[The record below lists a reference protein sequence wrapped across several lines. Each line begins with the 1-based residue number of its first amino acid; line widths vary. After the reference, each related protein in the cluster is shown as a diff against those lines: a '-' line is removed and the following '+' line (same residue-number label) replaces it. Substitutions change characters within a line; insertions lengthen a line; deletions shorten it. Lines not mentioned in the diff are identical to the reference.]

1 MASLNFDATTVQ
13 PDTGFELLPAGWYN
27 AMIDESGINPTKDG
41 AGAYL
46 QLRFSVIDGQ
56 YQGRKVYARL
66 NIRNANQTAQDIA
79 YKQLSAIAHAV
90 GVLQVQDSSQLHGI
104 PLKIRVRIRKDPSG
118 QYEDQNEINGYKNI
132 NDVVQGQTA
141 AFAPAAPAMPAAPA
155 GFAPIAP
162 AAPVATPA
170 MPQAAPQPAFAQPA
184 APQPWAQP
192 AAPLAQPAPQPAL
205 QPAPVAP
212 APQPAQVAAPWA
224 NGSPQQPE
232 PTQQRQAQTQ
242 QTVAL
247 NPQEAAAVQQ
257 AQTQLPPWQQPQQ

>member
-27 AMIDESGINPTKDG
+27 AMIDESAINPTKDG
-41 AGAYL
+41 VGAYL

-56 YQGRKVYARL
+56 YQGRKVFARL
-66 NIRNANQTAQDIA
+66 NIRNANQTAQEIA
-79 YKQLSAIAHAV
+79 YKQLSAIAHSV

-132 NDVVQGQTA
+132 NEAVQGQAA

-155 GFAPIAP
+155 GFAQP
-162 AAPVATPA
+162 APVAPA
-170 MPQAAPQPAFAQPA
+170 PAFAQPA

-192 AAPLAQPAPQPAL
+192 AAPLAQPAL

-212 APQPAQVAAPWA
+212 APQVAAPWA

-247 NPQEAAAVQQ
+247 NREEAVAVQQ

>member
-27 AMIDESGINPTKDG
+27 AMIDESAINPTKDG
-41 AGAYL
+41 VGAYL

-56 YQGRKVYARL
+56 YQGRKVFARL
-66 NIRNANQTAQDIA
+66 NIRNANQTAQEIA
-79 YKQLSAIAHAV
+79 YKQLSAIAHSV

-132 NDVVQGQTA
+132 NEAVQGQAA

-155 GFAPIAP
+155 GFAPVAP
-162 AAPVATPA
+162 QPAPA
-170 MPQAAPQPAFAQPA
+170 MPQAAPAFAQPA

-192 AAPLAQPAPQPAL
+192 AE
-205 QPAPVAP
+205 PVAP
-212 APQPAQVAAPWA
+212 APQAAPVAAPWA

-247 NPQEAAAVQQ
+247 NPEEAAAVQQ

>member
-27 AMIDESGINPTKDG
+27 AMIDESTINPTKDG
-41 AGAYL
+41 VGEYL

-56 YQGRKVYARL
+56 YQGRKVFARL
-66 NIRNANQTAQDIA
+66 NIRNANQTAQEIA
-79 YKQLSAIAHAV
+79 YKQLSAIAHSV

-132 NDVVQGQTA
+132 NEAVQGQAA

-155 GFAPIAP
+155 GFAPVAP
-162 AAPVATPA
+162 VAAPV
-170 MPQAAPQPAFAQPA
+170 MPQAAPQPAFAAPA

-192 AAPLAQPAPQPAL
+192 AAP
-205 QPAPVAP
+205 VAP
-212 APQPAQVAAPWA
+212 APQAAPVAAPWA

-257 AQTQLPPWQQPQQ
+257 AQTRLPPWQQPQQ

>member
-27 AMIDESGINPTKDG
+27 AMIDESAINPTKDG
-41 AGAYL
+41 VGAYL

-56 YQGRKVYARL
+56 YQGRKVFARL
-66 NIRNANQTAQDIA
+66 NIRNANQTAQEIA
-79 YKQLSAIAHAV
+79 YKQLSAIAHSV

-132 NDVVQGQTA
+132 NEAVQGQAA

-155 GFAPIAP
+155 GFAPVAP
-162 AAPVATPA
+162 QPAPA

-192 AAPLAQPAPQPAL
+192 AAP
-205 QPAPVAP
+205 VAP
-212 APQPAQVAAPWA
+212 APQAAPVAAPWA

-247 NPQEAAAVQQ
+247 NPEEAAAVQQ

>member
-1 MASLNFDATTVQ
+1 MASLNFDATTVE

-27 AMIDESGINPTKDG
+27 AMIDESDIRPTNNG

-46 QLRFSVIDGQ
+46 QLRFSVIAGQ
-56 YQGRKVYARL
+56 YQGRKVFTRL

-79 YKQLSAIAHAV
+79 YKQLSAIAHSV

-132 NDVVQGQTA
+132 NDAVQGQTA
-141 AFAPAAPAMPAAPA
+141 AFAPA
-155 GFAPIAP
+155 GFAQ
-162 AAPVATPA
+162 PVAPA
-170 MPQAAPQPAFAQPA
+170 MPQAAPAFAQPA

-192 AAPLAQPAPQPAL
+192 AAPMAQPAP

-247 NPQEAAAVQQ
+247 NPQEAAAVQE

>member
-27 AMIDESGINPTKDG
+27 AMIDESAINPTKDG
-41 AGAYL
+41 VGAYL

-56 YQGRKVYARL
+56 YQGRKVFARL
-66 NIRNANQTAQDIA
+66 NIRNANQTAQEIA
-79 YKQLSAIAHAV
+79 YKQLSAIAHSV

-132 NDVVQGQTA
+132 NEAVQGQAA

-155 GFAPIAP
+155 GFARP
-162 AAPVATPA
+162 APVAPVAPA
-170 MPQAAPQPAFAQPA
+170 PAFAQPA

-205 QPAPVAP
+205 QPAP
-212 APQPAQVAAPWA
+212 APQAAPVAAPWA

-247 NPQEAAAVQQ
+247 NPEEAAAVQQ

>member
-27 AMIDESGINPTKDG
+27 AMIDESAINPTKDG
-41 AGAYL
+41 VGAYL

-56 YQGRKVYARL
+56 YQGRKVFARL
-66 NIRNANQTAQDIA
+66 NIRNANQTAQEIA
-79 YKQLSAIAHAV
+79 YKQLSAIAHSV

-104 PLKIRVRIRKDPSG
+104 PLKIRVRIRKDQSG

-132 NDVVQGQTA
+132 NEAVQGQA
-141 AFAPAAPAMPAAPA
+141 ATFAPAAPAMPATPA
-155 GFAPIAP
+155 GFAQP
-162 AAPVATPA
+162 APVAPA
-170 MPQAAPQPAFAQPA
+170 PAFAQPA

-192 AAPLAQPAPQPAL
+192 AAALAQPAPQPAL

-212 APQPAQVAAPWA
+212 APQPAQMAAPWA

>member
-27 AMIDESGINPTKDG
+27 AIIDESAINPTKDG
-41 AGAYL
+41 VGAYW

-56 YQGRKVYARL
+56 YQGRKVFARL
-66 NIRNANQTAQDIA
+66 NIRNANQTAQEIA
-79 YKQLSAIAHAV
+79 YKQLSAIAHSV

-132 NDVVQGQTA
+132 NEAVQGQAA

-155 GFAPIAP
+155 GFAPVAP
-162 AAPVATPA
+162 VAAPV
-170 MPQAAPQPAFAQPA
+170 MPQAAPQPAFAAPA

-192 AAPLAQPAPQPAL
+192 AAP
-205 QPAPVAP
+205 VAP
-212 APQPAQVAAPWA
+212 APQAAPVAAPWA

-247 NPQEAAAVQQ
+247 NPEEAAAVQQ

>member
-27 AMIDESGINPTKDG
+27 AMIDESAINPTKDG
-41 AGAYL
+41 VGAYL

-56 YQGRKVYARL
+56 YQGRKVFARL

-79 YKQLSAIAHAV
+79 YKQLSAIAHSV

-132 NDVVQGQTA
+132 NEAVQGQAA

-155 GFAPIAP
+155 GFAPVAP
-162 AAPVATPA
+162 QPAPA
-170 MPQAAPQPAFAQPA
+170 MPQAAPAFAQPA

-205 QPAPVAP
+205 QPAP
-212 APQPAQVAAPWA
+212 APQAAPVAAPWA

-247 NPQEAAAVQQ
+247 NPEEAAAVQQ

>member
-41 AGAYL
+41 VGAYL

-56 YQGRKVYARL
+56 YQGRKVFARL
-66 NIRNANQTAQDIA
+66 NIRNANQVAQDIA

-141 AFAPAAPAMPAAPA
+141 EFAPAAPAMPAAPA
-155 GFAPIAP
+155 GFAAP
-162 AAPVATPA
+162 AAPVTPA
-170 MPQAAPQPAFAQPA
+170 PAPQPVAPAFAQPA

-192 AAPLAQPAPQPAL
+192 AAPQPV
-205 QPAPVAP
+205 APVAP

-247 NPQEAAAVQQ
+247 NPEEAAAVQQ

>member
-27 AMIDESGINPTKDG
+27 AMIDESAINPTNDG
-41 AGAYL
+41 VGAYL

-56 YQGRKVYARL
+56 YQGRKVFARL
-66 NIRNANQTAQDIA
+66 NIRNANQTAQEIA
-79 YKQLSAIAHAV
+79 YKQLSAIAHSV

-104 PLKIRVRIRKDPSG
+104 PLKIRVRIRKDQSG

-132 NDVVQGQTA
+132 NEAVQGQAA

-155 GFAPIAP
+155 GFAPVAP
-162 AAPVATPA
+162 QPAPA
-170 MPQAAPQPAFAQPA
+170 MPQAAPAFAQPA

-192 AAPLAQPAPQPAL
+192 AAP
-205 QPAPVAP
+205 VAP
-212 APQPAQVAAPWA
+212 APQAAPVAAPWA

-247 NPQEAAAVQQ
+247 NPEEAAAVQQ
-257 AQTQLPPWQQPQQ
+257 AQTQLPPWQKPQQ

>member
-41 AGAYL
+41 VGAYL

-56 YQGRKVYARL
+56 YQGRKVFARL
-66 NIRNANQTAQDIA
+66 NIRNANQTAQEIA
-79 YKQLSAIAHAV
+79 YKQLSAIAHSV

-132 NDVVQGQTA
+132 NEAVQGQAA

-155 GFAPIAP
+155 GFAPVAP
-162 AAPVATPA
+162 QPAPA
-170 MPQAAPQPAFAQPA
+170 MPPQPAFAAPA

-192 AAPLAQPAPQPAL
+192 AAPLAQPAPQPAT
-205 QPAPVAP
+205 
-212 APQPAQVAAPWA
+212 APQAAPVAAPWA

-247 NPQEAAAVQQ
+247 NPEEAAAVKQ

>member
-27 AMIDESGINPTKDG
+27 AMIDESDIRPTNNG

-56 YQGRKVYARL
+56 YQGRKVFTRL

-79 YKQLSAIAHAV
+79 YKQLSAIAHSV

-155 GFAPIAP
+155 GFAQP
-162 AAPVATPA
+162 APVAPA
-170 MPQAAPQPAFAQPA
+170 PAFAQPA

-192 AAPLAQPAPQPAL
+192 AAPVAQPVPQPVA
-205 QPAPVAP
+205 PVAPVAP

>member
-41 AGAYL
+41 VGAYL

-56 YQGRKVYARL
+56 YQGRKVFARL
-66 NIRNANQTAQDIA
+66 NIRNANQTAQEIA
-79 YKQLSAIAHAV
+79 YKQLSAIAHSV

-132 NDVVQGQTA
+132 NVAVQGQAA

-155 GFAPIAP
+155 GFAPVAP
-162 AAPVATPA
+162 VAAPV

-192 AAPLAQPAPQPAL
+192 AAPLAQPAPQPAW
-205 QPAPVAP
+205 QPAP
-212 APQPAQVAAPWA
+212 APQAAPVAAPWA

-247 NPQEAAAVQQ
+247 NPEEAAAVQQ

>member
-41 AGAYL
+41 VGAYL

-56 YQGRKVYARL
+56 YQGRKVFARL
-66 NIRNANQTAQDIA
+66 NIRNANQTAQEIA
-79 YKQLSAIAHAV
+79 YKQLSAIAHSV

-132 NDVVQGQTA
+132 NEPVQGQAA

-155 GFAPIAP
+155 GFAPAP
-162 AAPVATPA
+162 QAA
-170 MPQAAPQPAFAQPA
+170 PQAAPQPAFTQPA

-205 QPAPVAP
+205 QPVAP
-212 APQPAQVAAPWA
+212 APQAAPVAAPWA

-247 NPQEAAAVQQ
+247 NPEEAAAVQQ

>member
-27 AMIDESGINPTKDG
+27 AMIDESAINPTKDG
-41 AGAYL
+41 VGAYL

-56 YQGRKVYARL
+56 YQGRKVFARL
-66 NIRNANQTAQDIA
+66 NIRNANQTAQEIA
-79 YKQLSAIAHAV
+79 YKQLSAIAHSV

-132 NDVVQGQTA
+132 NEAVQGQAA

-155 GFAPIAP
+155 GFAPVAP
-162 AAPVATPA
+162 QPAPA
-170 MPQAAPQPAFAQPA
+170 MPQAAPAFAQPA

-192 AAPLAQPAPQPAL
+192 APAPQPAL
-205 QPAPVAP
+205 QPAP
-212 APQPAQVAAPWA
+212 APQAAPVAAPWA

-247 NPQEAAAVQQ
+247 NPEEAAAVQQ

>member
-41 AGAYL
+41 VGAYL

-56 YQGRKVYARL
+56 YQGRKVFARL
-66 NIRNANQTAQDIA
+66 NIRNANQTAQEIA
-79 YKQLSAIAHAV
+79 YKQLSAIAHSV

-132 NDVVQGQTA
+132 NEAVQGQAA

-155 GFAPIAP
+155 GFAPVAP
-162 AAPVATPA
+162 VAAPVAPA
-170 MPQAAPQPAFAQPA
+170 PQAAPQPAFAAPA

-192 AAPLAQPAPQPAL
+192 AAP
-205 QPAPVAP
+205 VAP
-212 APQPAQVAAPWA
+212 APQAAPVAAPWA

-247 NPQEAAAVQQ
+247 NPEEAAAVQQ

>member
-27 AMIDESGINPTKDG
+27 AMIDESAINPTKDG
-41 AGAYL
+41 VGAYL

-56 YQGRKVYARL
+56 YQGRKVFARL
-66 NIRNANQTAQDIA
+66 NIRNANQTAQEIA
-79 YKQLSAIAHAV
+79 YKQLSAIAHSV

-132 NDVVQGQTA
+132 NEAVQGQAA

-155 GFAPIAP
+155 GFAPVAP
-162 AAPVATPA
+162 VAAPV

-205 QPAPVAP
+205 QPAP
-212 APQPAQVAAPWA
+212 APQAAPVAAPWA

-247 NPQEAAAVQQ
+247 NPEEAAAVQQ

>member
-41 AGAYL
+41 VGAYL

-56 YQGRKVYARL
+56 YQGRKVFARL
-66 NIRNANQTAQDIA
+66 NIRNANQTAQEIA
-79 YKQLSAIAHAV
+79 YKQLSAIAHSV

-132 NDVVQGQTA
+132 NEAVQGQAA

-155 GFAPIAP
+155 GFAPVAP
-162 AAPVATPA
+162 QPAPA
-170 MPQAAPQPAFAQPA
+170 MPQAAPAFAQPA

-192 AAPLAQPAPQPAL
+192 AAP
-205 QPAPVAP
+205 VAP
-212 APQPAQVAAPWA
+212 APQAAPVAAPWA

-247 NPQEAAAVQQ
+247 NPQEAAAVQE

>member
-27 AMIDESGINPTKDG
+27 AMIDESAINPTKDG
-41 AGAYL
+41 VGAYL

-56 YQGRKVYARL
+56 YQGRKVFARL

-79 YKQLSAIAHAV
+79 YKQLSAIAHSV

-132 NDVVQGQTA
+132 NEAVQGQAA
-141 AFAPAAPAMPAAPA
+141 AFVPAAPAIPAAPA
-155 GFAPIAP
+155 GFAP
-162 AAPVATPA
+162 A
-170 MPQAAPQPAFAQPA
+170 MPQAAPAFAQPA

-212 APQPAQVAAPWA
+212 APQVAAPWA

>member
-41 AGAYL
+41 VGAYL

-56 YQGRKVYARL
+56 YQGRKVFARL
-66 NIRNANQTAQDIA
+66 NIRNANQTAQEIA
-79 YKQLSAIAHAV
+79 YKQLSAIAHSV

-132 NDVVQGQTA
+132 NEAVQGQAA

-155 GFAPIAP
+155 GFAPVAP
-162 AAPVATPA
+162 VAAPV
-170 MPQAAPQPAFAQPA
+170 MPQAAPQPAFAAPA

-192 AAPLAQPAPQPAL
+192 AAP
-205 QPAPVAP
+205 VAP
-212 APQPAQVAAPWA
+212 APQAAPVAAPWA

>member
-27 AMIDESGINPTKDG
+27 TMIDESGINPTKDG
-41 AGAYL
+41 VGAYL

-56 YQGRKVYARL
+56 YQGRKVFARL
-66 NIRNANQTAQDIA
+66 NIRNANQTAQEIA
-79 YKQLSAIAHAV
+79 YKQLSAIAHSV

-132 NDVVQGQTA
+132 NEAVQGQAA

-155 GFAPIAP
+155 GFAPVAP
-162 AAPVATPA
+162 APAPA
-170 MPQAAPQPAFAQPA
+170 MPQAAPAFAQPA
-184 APQPWAQP
+184 AP
-192 AAPLAQPAPQPAL
+192 
-205 QPAPVAP
+205 
-212 APQPAQVAAPWA
+212 QVAAPWA

-247 NPQEAAAVQQ
+247 NPEEAAAVQQ